1 MKKIPGSRCQP
12 LWLLAAGYWVWLI
25 WVCAGE
31 WTASEDYAFGWLVAP
46 LAGYF
51 LWKRMEVAPKAFHAE
66 DISRRGRGLAW
77 VVVCLSLLA
86 VMPLEVVR
94 QTPIHWRPNLWAI
107 GFLAFAN
114 TLSVAF
120 LCGGAPKIRIF
131 VFPALFMLVGI
142 PWPTF
147 VENAVS
153 FPLMQSVTRWSVG
166 LIHLLGYPANAAGTT
181 ITLPNCTV
189 GVEEACSGLRSLQ
202 TALMV
207 GLAAGELKRL
217 VPMARILLLMVA
229 FVMALAGN
237 QLRVLILVLAGIG
250 GGAAA
255 VEGAHDIAGYA
266 VLGVLLAGV
275 GSGAWI
281 MARVGLFSRTDAGAV
296 RDRGDLCANDVPPS
310 ATMAGWAVFAAA
322 CLAMFAAHG
331 WYWWRAS
338 LAAKPVPAMLR
349 PLGDAGFMVDARVPQ
364 AILDVLRP
372 DEHSYIRESVDGA
385 PTRVVGYHFY
395 WKPRQG
401 NANQLYHRPDRCMPG
416 AGWRID
422 GKVTRETLRLGGR
435 EFTFNVFPFQG
446 PAGPALMLWGAYLNG
461 EPVEI
466 EFNTDVYLGTAN
478 LWQFVRTGTR
488 VHSYEVAALIMPHP
502 PGRRPSHAE
511 IEAYANRIFAPS
523 AETHPASGA
532 QDRRRSR

>member
-1 MKKIPGSRCQP
+1 MFPDFRCKP
-12 LWLLAAGYWVWLI
+12 LWLLAAGYWAWLI

-46 LAGYF
+46 LAAYF
-51 LWKRMEVAPKAFHAE
+51 LWKRMEAAAWVDVPAAVAG
-66 DISRRGRGLAW
+66 RRGLGLAW
-77 VVVCLSLLA
+77 AVVWLSLLA
-86 VMPLEVVR
+86 VMPLDIVR

-107 GFLAFAN
+107 GVLAFAN
-114 TLSVAF
+114 TLAVAF
-120 LCGGAPKIRIF
+120 LSGGASKMRIF

-166 LIHLLGYPANAAGTT
+166 LIHLLGYPATAAGTT
-181 ITLPNCTV
+181 ITLPNCNV

-207 GLAAGELKRL
+207 GLAAGELVRL
-217 VPMARILLLMVA
+217 VPVARILLLLVA
-229 FVMALAGN
+229 FGMALAGN
-237 QLRVLILVLAGIG
+237 QFRVLILVLAGIG
-250 GGAAA
+250 GGSAA
-255 VEGAHDIAGYA
+255 VQGSHDAAGYA

-275 GSGAWI
+275 GCGAWI
-281 MARVGLFSRTDAGAV
+281 MARAGLVRRTHPGAE
-296 RDRGDLCANDVPPS
+296 RDGGDRCATGVPPEP
-310 ATMAGWAVFAAA
+310 MRLGWVVLAFA
-322 CLAMFAAHG
+322 CFGMLAAHG

-338 LAAKPVPAMLR
+338 LAAKPAPAILR
-349 PLGDAGFMVDARVPQ
+349 PLGDAGFMVDKRVPQ
-364 AILDVLRP
+364 TILDVLRP
-372 DEHSYIRESVDGA
+372 DDYSYIRESVHGA
-385 PTRVVGYHFY
+385 PARVVGYHFY

-416 AGWRID
+416 AGWRIQ
-422 GKVTRETLRLGGR
+422 GKVTRETIRLGGH

-446 PAGPALMLWGAYLNG
+446 PGGPALMLWGAYLNG

-488 VHSYEVAALIMPHP
+488 VHSYEVAALIMPHK
-502 PGRRPSHAE
+502 PGNRPSRAE
-511 IEAYANRIFAPS
+511 IEAYANQIFEPS
-523 AETHPASGA
+523 AETRAGSEA
-532 QDRRRSR
+532 RD